1 VRYAVASDAGQL
13 INPSIVEGQ
22 IVGGIAQGL
31 GGAMMEELAY
41 DAAGQLVASTLM
53 DYPLPNASD
62 VPNIQITHLETPTPL
77 NPLGVK
83 GLGEGGAIA
92 GHAAVT
98 NAVADAVARLGARV
112 TQTPLRPEA
121 VRDLIQRARTA
132 INA

>member
-1 VRYAVASDAGQL
+1 
-13 INPSIVEGQ
+13 
-22 IVGGIAQGL
+22 
-31 GGAMMEELAY
+31 MMEELAY

-121 VRDLIQRARTA
+121 VRDLIQRGRAA